1 MHQRRTEPRQA
12 AQLGRHL
19 RGARAA
25 RDGADMGPVGGGGG
39 RGSGD
44 EVVSNVGAS
53 TRRTRR
59 ALGPTGPTP
68 YLRTQLW
75 NTRAT
80 QATLPTPPTPHHRRA
95 PHCAGVSFPP
105 LYYSSVPTAAKR
117 AEAERLLERAGLQG
131 KEDMRIGGQLPG
143 GFLVRGLSGGE
154 KRRLS
159 LCCGVVG
166 SPAVLFCDEV
176 TSGTSAC
183 NTRSKRQKQEK
194 THPPSPLHLA
204 SYRPRQHW
212 CAQHQQP
219 AS

>member
-1 MHQRRTEPRQA
+1 M
-12 AQLGRHL
+12 
-19 RGARAA
+19 
-25 RDGADMGPVGGGGG
+25 RDVCRGG
-39 RGSGD
+39 RGFLLLLHPPHLNLSQSPTHPTPSCPGPSGAGKTTLLD
-44 EVVSNVGAS
+44 VL
-53 TRRTRR
+53 TRRKTIGCVEGSVTYNGVAVASAPDLQAHAAYVVQEESFHATSTVMEAVLFR
-59 ALGPTGPTP
+59 AHMRMP
-68 YLRTQLW
+68 R
-75 NTRAT
+75 
-80 QATLPTPPTPHHRRA
+80 
-95 PHCAGVSFPP
+95 
-105 LYYSSVPTAAKR
+105 SVPTAAKR

-166 SPAVLFCDEV
+166 SPAVLICDEV